1 MTPPLL
7 DRLRQDLP
15 GEWRDLDALPGGAE
29 FAWNERAIG
38 IVALTIGE
46 HDIVIHVYPRD
57 GGERAAMDWDSRLR
71 PWEELREAICFR
83 VAVLALVPPKHGKPI
98 PPVPTWATPALVTR
112 HAERVAE
119 LTQSERYYR
128 EYLAAIDAE
137 RAILSTLTLGA

>member
-1 MTPPLL
+1 MTAIL

-15 GEWRDLDALPGGAE
+15 ADWRNLDALPGGAE
-29 FAWNERAIG
+29 FAWSERAIG

-46 HDIVIHVYPRD
+46 HDIVIHVYPRGD
-57 GGERAAMDWDSRLR
+57 GERAAMDWDSRLR

-98 PPVPTWATPALVTR
+98 PPVPTWATPALVAR

-119 LTQSERYYR
+119 LTQSEKHFR